1 MLHILRAARALV
13 GFLIGG
19 LAPTIR
25 VTDLEIERATRAFTT
40 QEYRTN
46 FLIMTAMAETVYTH
60 SLEKRGRERAAA
72 RIEHVARC
80 LYPALLLIGLF
91 VIVARGLAGR

>member
-1 MLHILRAARALV
+1 
-13 GFLIGG
+13 
-19 LAPTIR
+19 
-25 VTDLEIERATRAFTT
+25 
-40 QEYRTN
+40 
-46 FLIMTAMAETVYTH
+46 MTSMAETVYTH

-91 VIVARGLAGR
+91 VIVARGLARR